1 MTQKAAARITAI
13 SSELHALS
21 ETKVAIL
28 MREGATYEELDS
40 VSAQIQSLEDESRA
54 LHISGG
60 HKRKPLESE
69 RAELVAANRD

>member
-1 MTQKAAARITAI
+1 
-13 SSELHALS
+13 
-21 ETKVAIL
+21 
-28 MREGATYEELDS
+28 MRDDATYEELDA
-40 VSAQIQSLEDESRA
+40 VNAKIQTLQDESRE